1 MKYTFY
7 KLVAA
12 VFILVL
18 GTSAQAQLITTIAGT
33 GVAGA
38 NAAGGSATAQQLNGP
53 VGICFDYSYDYSTTN
68 PIMAAY
74 PLGVGKL
81 FIADSNANLVR
92 VVDIATGAIII
103 FAGGSTTGMGDG
115 KPATAAGLDRPTG
128 VSADGMGNVFIADLG
143 NKRIRMV
150 NPAGIISTVAGNPS
164 GPYGDGGFA
173 TAAKLNEPYG
183 VKAVP
188 GPAFYITDRADNV
201 VRYVNVG
208 GVISTVAGINGPGG
222 YLADGGPATAAE
234 FNHPAGVAVNS
245 STGSGAGDVY
255 VSDRM
260 NHVIRRI
267 ASGTNIISTIAGNHY
282 PGYFDGPLTSATT
295 SMFRSPSGIAYVPGA
310 ATMTRGRLYITDS
323 GNNVIRV
330 WLEGNKETR
339 TIAGTG
345 GPLTF
350 GSSNGT
356 GAAARFYHP
365 MGVCAVNVGGS
376 NGNDILYVADREN
389 NTIRKIVVPLVSD
402 VPASLS
408 GVVTTVAGTAGSA
421 GSSGDGGAAL
431 TALLNAP
438 QGVAYDNSGDVII
451 ADAGNNVVRKITL
464 GSGIIDLIAG
474 TYGSGTLESG
484 DAGMATAAKIPNPTN
499 VTVNPA
505 NGKIYV
511 TSTMAIP
518 ATPLAGN
525 RVREIDPVTGKIDTF
540 YAKAGTAWAGDNIL
554 GNSMTF
560 KAPEGIAFNATGD
573 LLIAAT
579 GDNKIGWLIKSAHPG
594 LTPYRSYLYAGNG
607 LAGYGGF
614 GSYELLNGPTNSVT
628 VSGNNVYIADRLNHV
643 VRKLDSRKVMSTFM
657 GVAKLKGYKTGSSLD
672 DDTLSFP
679 SSVAYHNISQTLYV
693 ADEVNNVIRKID
705 LATGTEG
712 LYAGIKGAGGYV
724 DNLPGLSCKFNRITG
739 IEVDASTGDLYVAD
753 AGNNVIRKIATGP
766 GNFTT
771 TVAGTGIGGL
781 LGGGG
786 PATAAQMDQPYSVVT
801 DTFNNVYVADR
812 NNHIIRKIN
821 KFGII
826 TTYAGTGVAGFTAGP
841 ATTATLMRLSGP
853 TGVAM
858 DDAGNLYI
866 CDQGNNRIRKVDAVT
881 KVMSVVAGTGAT
893 GSADGAAAS
902 ATFYYP
908 TSVTVNK
915 TGSIVYV
922 ADGNNNKVRKIT
934 GGTVSIV
941 AGTGVGSFSGDGG
954 APTSATMNDPK
965 SMCLDPTENFLYI
978 ADFLNNRVRMVDI
991 AGAKITTV
999 AGNGMGGYSGDGVIA
1014 TTTSLSNPAG
1024 VVLDKA
1030 GNLYISDFSNN
1041 RIRKVNATTNLI
1053 TTFAGLGTAGYSG
1066 DGGDAVKAEL
1076 FDNFGIALD
1085 TAGSLFIADRNN
1097 NVVRK
1102 VTNVLLARIS
1112 SPVTFACQDSCIL
1125 FTNNSVGA
1133 VDSIRWMSSP
1143 TGPNITNPTKDTT
1156 TICFPAAGTYVIT
1169 LHIYQGTK
1177 DSSASI
1183 IVDVSGTPH
1192 PPVIRTS
1199 AMTLEVFPVSPA
1211 YLSFQWYTG
1220 STPIPGAVLPAF
1232 TATSLGA
1239 YSVEVDSN
1247 GCKGMTTYT
1256 LVSTT
1261 TVTKVNAD
1269 KNKFWLS
1276 QQGQDNNS
1284 AMIYSGRPLDEAL
1297 TVTMYDATGRSVME
1311 NTWSKGSNHLQ
1322 IKAETLAP
1330 GAYIIKL
1337 TSNNTSEVLR
1347 WLKY

>member
-12 VFILVL
+12 AFLLVL
-18 GTSAQAQLITTIAGT
+18 GTGAQAQLITTIAGT

-38 NAAGGSATAQQLNGP
+38 NAAGGPATDQQLNGP
-53 VGICFDYSYDYSTTN
+53 VGICYDYAGFPT
-68 PIMAAY
+68 PR
-74 PLGVGKL
+74 L

-92 VVDIATGAIII
+92 MVDMTTGMIST

-128 VSADGMGNVFIADLG
+128 VSTDGSGNVYIADLG
-143 NKRIRMV
+143 NQRIRMV
-150 NPAGIISTVAGNPS
+150 NTSGIISTVAGNPF
-164 GPYGDGGFA
+164 GGYGDGGFA
-173 TAAKLNEPYG
+173 TAARLNQPYG

-188 GPAFYITDRADNV
+188 GPAFYITDRGDNV

-208 GVISTVAGINGPGG
+208 GVISTVAGMNGISG

-234 FNHPAGVAVNS
+234 FNHPAGIAVNN

-255 VSDRM
+255 ISDRM

-267 ASGTNIISTIAGNHY
+267 AAGTNIISTIAGNHY
-282 PGYFDGPLTSATT
+282 PGYYDGPLTGATT

-310 ATMTRGRLYITDS
+310 ATTAKGRLYIADS

-330 WLEGNKETR
+330 WLESNKQTM
-339 TIAGTG
+339 TVAGTG

-350 GSSNGT
+350 GSSDGT
-356 GAAARFYHP
+356 VAAARFYHP
-365 MGVCAVNVGGS
+365 MGICAMHVGTD
-376 NGNDILYVADREN
+376 DILYVADREN
-389 NTIRKIVVPLVSD
+389 NTIRKIVVPIAAD
-402 VPASLS
+402 VPTANLN
-408 GVVTTVAGTAGSA
+408 GIVTTIAGTAGSA
-421 GSSGDGGAAL
+421 GATGDGGAAIS
-431 TALLNAP
+431 ALLNAP
-438 QGVAYDNSGDVII
+438 QGVAFDNSGDLII
-451 ADAGNNVVRKITL
+451 ADAANNVVRKITL
-464 GSGIIDLIAG
+464 GTGIIDKIAG

-484 DAGMATAAKIPNPTN
+484 DAGMATAAQIPNPTN
-499 VTVNPA
+499 VTVNSA
-505 NGKIYV
+505 TGKIYV
-511 TSTMAIP
+511 VSTMATP

-525 RVREIDPVTGKIDTF
+525 RVREIDPATGKIDK
-540 YAKAGTAWAGDNIL
+540 YYGKPATAWLADIVIGT
-554 GNSMTF
+554 GSGF
-560 KAPEGIAFNATGD
+560 KAPEGIAFNTTGD
-573 LLIAAT
+573 MLIAAT
-579 GDNKIGWLIKSAHPG
+579 GDNKLGWLINSAHPG
-594 LTPYRSYLYAGNG
+594 LTLNWHYLFAGNG
-607 LAGYGGF
+607 LAGYGGI
-614 GSYELLNGPTNSVT
+614 GSYELLNAPTNSVT
-628 VSGNNVYIADRLNHV
+628 VSGNNVFIADRLNHV

-657 GVAKLKGYKTGSSLD
+657 GVGKLKGYKTGSTLD

-679 SSVAYHNISQTLYV
+679 SAVAFHNISQTLYV
-693 ADEVNNVIRKID
+693 ADEANNVIRKID
-705 LATGTEG
+705 LLTNNESRF
-712 LYAGIKGAGGYV
+712 AGVQGAGGYV
-724 DNLPGLSCKFNRITG
+724 DNINGLSAKFNRITG
-739 IEVDASTGDLYVAD
+739 IEVDASTGDVYVAD
-753 AGNNVIRKIATGP
+753 AGNNVIRKISSGP
-766 GNFTT
+766 GNYTT
-771 TVAGTGIGGL
+771 TVAGTGVAGL

-786 PATAAQMDQPYSVVT
+786 PATASQMDQPYSVVT
-801 DTFNNVYVADR
+801 DTFDNVYVADR

-821 KFGII
+821 KLGMI

-841 ATTATLMRLSGP
+841 ATTATLSRLSGP
-853 TGVAM
+853 TGIAM

-866 CDQGNNRIRKVDAVT
+866 CDQGNNRIRKVSAPVFPST
-881 KVMSVVAGTGAT
+881 IGVMSTIAGTGAT
-893 GSADGAAAS
+893 GSTGDGGAPTS

-915 TGSIVYV
+915 TGSIIYI

-934 GGTVSIV
+934 GGTISTL
-941 AGTGVGSFSGDGG
+941 AGTGVAGFSGDGG

-999 AGNGMGGYSGDGVIA
+999 AGNGIGGYTGDGVIA

-1041 RIRKVNATTNLI
+1041 RIRKVNSTTNII
-1053 TTFAGLGTAGYSG
+1053 TTFAGVGTAGYSG

-1112 SPVTFACQDSCIL
+1112 STATFACQDSCIL

-1133 VDSIRWMSSP
+1133 VDSIRWMSGIS
-1143 TGPNITNPTKDTT
+1143 GPNITSPTKDTT
-1156 TICFPAAGTYVIT
+1156 TICFPAPGTYVIT

-1183 IVDVSGTPH
+1183 SVDVSGTPH
-1192 PPVIRTS
+1192 PPITRTS
-1199 AMTLEVFPVSPA
+1199 AMTLEVPA
-1211 YLSFQWYTG
+1211 TGYGSYQWYNGT
-1220 STPIPGAVLPAF
+1220 TPITGAVLPAF
-1232 TATSLGA
+1232 TATSLGT
-1239 YSVEVDSN
+1239 YSIEVDSN
-1247 GCKGMTTYT
+1247 GCKGISTYT

-1311 NTWSKGSNHLQ
+1311 NTWSKGSSHLQ

-1347 WLKY
+1347 WLKN

>member
-12 VFILVL
+12 AFLLVL
-18 GTSAQAQLITTIAGT
+18 STGAQAQLITTIAGT

-38 NAAGGSATAQQLNGP
+38 NAAGGPATDQQLNGP
-53 VGICFDYSYDYSTTN
+53 VGICYDYAGFPT
-68 PIMAAY
+68 PR
-74 PLGVGKL
+74 L

-92 VVDIATGAIII
+92 MVDMTTGMIST

-128 VSADGMGNVFIADLG
+128 VSTDGSGNVYIADLG

-150 NPAGIISTVAGNPS
+150 NTSGIISTVAGNPS
-164 GPYGDGGFA
+164 GSYGDGGFA

-183 VKAVP
+183 IKAVP
-188 GPAFYITDRADNV
+188 GPAFYITDRGDNV

-234 FNHPAGVAVNS
+234 FNHPAGIAVNN

-267 ASGTNIISTIAGNHY
+267 AAGTNIISTIAGNHY
-282 PGYFDGPLTSATT
+282 PGYYDGPLTSATT

-310 ATMTRGRLYITDS
+310 ATTAKGRLYITDS

-350 GSSNGT
+350 GSSDGT

-365 MGVCAVNVGGS
+365 MGVCAVNVGGA
-376 NGNDILYVADREN
+376 NGNDILYIADREN
-389 NTIRKIVVPLVSD
+389 NTIRKIVVPLTTD
-402 VPASLS
+402 VPAPLS

-421 GSSGDGGAAL
+421 GSSGDGGPAL
-431 TALLNAP
+431 AALLNAP
-438 QGVAYDNSGDVII
+438 QGVAYDNSGDLII
-451 ADAGNNVVRKITL
+451 ADAANNVVRKITL
-464 GSGIIDLIAG
+464 GTGIIDKIAG

-484 DAGMATAAKIPNPTN
+484 DAGMATAAQIPNPTN

-511 TSTMAIP
+511 TSTVPTSPPIV
-518 ATPLAGN
+518 GN

-540 YAKAGTAWAGDNIL
+540 YAKPGTAWAGDNIL

-594 LTPYRSYLYAGNG
+594 FSLYRSYLYAGNG
-607 LAGYGGF
+607 LPGYGGY
-614 GSYELLNGPTNSVT
+614 GSYELLNAPTNSVT
-628 VSGNNVYIADRLNHV
+628 VSGNNVFIADRLNHV

-657 GVAKLKGYKTGSSLD
+657 GVAKLKGYKTGSTLD

-679 SSVAYHNISQTLYV
+679 SAVAFHNISQTLYV
-693 ADEVNNVIRKID
+693 ADEANNVIRKID
-705 LATGTEG
+705 LLTNNES
-712 LYAGIKGAGGYV
+712 LFAGIKGAGGYV
-724 DNLPGLSCKFNRITG
+724 DNINGLSAKFNRITG
-739 IEVDASTGDLYVAD
+739 IEVDASTGDVYVAD
-753 AGNNVIRKIATGP
+753 AGNNVIRKISSGP
-766 GNFTT
+766 GNYTT
-771 TVAGTGIGGL
+771 TVAGTGVAGL

-786 PATAAQMDQPYSVVT
+786 PATASQMDQPYSVVT
-801 DTFNNVYVADR
+801 DTFDNVYVADR

-821 KFGII
+821 KLGMI

-841 ATTATLMRLSGP
+841 ATTATLSRLSGP
-853 TGVAM
+853 TGIAM
-858 DDAGNLYI
+858 DQTGNLYI

-893 GSADGAAAS
+893 GSTDGAAAS

-934 GGTVSIV
+934 GGTVSV
-941 AGTGVGSFSGDGG
+941 LAGTGVAGFSGDGG

-991 AGAKITTV
+991 ATPKITTV
-999 AGNGMGGYSGDGVIA
+999 AGNGVGGYTGDGVIA

-1024 VVLDKA
+1024 VVLDKS

-1041 RIRKVNATTNLI
+1041 RIRKVNSATNII
-1053 TTFAGLGTAGYSG
+1053 TTFAGVGTAGYSG

-1112 SPVTFACQDSCIL
+1112 STATFACQDSCIL

-1133 VDSIRWMSSP
+1133 VDSIRWMSGIS
-1143 TGPNITNPTKDTT
+1143 GPNITSPTKDTT
-1156 TICFPAAGTYVIT
+1156 TICFPAPGTYVIT

-1183 IVDVSGTPH
+1183 SVDVSGTPH
-1192 PPVIRTS
+1192 PPITRTS

-1211 YLSFQWYTG
+1211 YLSFQWYNGT
-1220 STPIPGAVLPAF
+1220 TPIPGAVSPTF
-1232 TATSLGA
+1232 TATSLGT

-1297 TVTMYDATGRSVME
+1297 TVIMYDATGRSVME
-1311 NTWSKGSNHLQ
+1311 NTWSKGSSHLQ

-1347 WLKY
+1347 WLKN